1 MISSTKLTGLVSPTV
16 QTYHNPGV
24 ILLAVG
30 KNVTVAMFYT
40 NINIFRRS
48 NIPNLS
54 HKDTTLWPAL
64 ANSLLLLLFVGM
76 GDQTNIFS

>member
-16 QTYHNPGV
+16 QKYHNPGV
-24 ILLAVG
+24 ILLAVD

-48 NIPNLS
+48 NIPICPIKVPLS
-54 HKDTTLWPAL
+54 WSAL
-64 ANSLLLLLFVGM
+64 PNALLLLFFVGL
-76 GDQTNIFS
+76 GDQTKKF

>member
-16 QTYHNPGV
+16 QKYHNPGV

-48 NIPNLS
+48 NIPICPIEVPT
-54 HKDTTLWPAL
+54 KRTAVAVFCGFGRPD
-64 ANSLLLLLFVGM
+64 
-76 GDQTNIFS
+76 